1 MSPTHRITRYVL
13 TSVRQWKIINYN
25 HVITTSYTSAWFHR
39 SSMSKK
45 GCNYISKGET
55 ISFSST
61 CGIIMRHL
69 SLSLSRRPC
78 DKMPKVTK
86 AAKTLTNCN
95 INNHI
100 SLISRSPIQ
109 ANQASN
115 SSSEIRL
122 SPFSSA
128 PSASII
134 SLSDDVEVSLHP
146 KSTRTMLFQLCC
158 IPTDQKQTW

>member
-25 HVITTSYTSAWFHR
+25 HVITTSYTSARFHR

-45 GCNYISKGET
+45 GSNHVSKGET

-61 CGIIMRHL
+61 CGTIMRHL
-69 SLSLSRRPC
+69 SLSWRPC
-78 DKMPKVTK
+78 DKMSKVTK
-86 AAKTLTNCN
+86 SVKTQKKCN
-95 INNHI
+95 INNRI
-100 SLISRSPIQ
+100 SCISRSLIQ
-109 ANQASN
+109 TNQASN

-134 SLSDDVEVSLHP
+134 SLLDDVEVSLHP
-146 KSTRTMLFQLCC
+146 KSTRTMLFQLCF
-158 IPTDQKQTW
+158 IPTDGR